1 MEIYQLRAFVTVAK
15 IGHLTRAAEA
25 LHVTQPAVTGQ
36 IKALEEEL
44 GIALFDRRPGR
55 IALTRAGE
63 RLLPEAEKVLAA
75 AGSLLGQAR
84 ELQGE
89 VSGSLVIG
97 TVGDPDSLR
106 LGSLLGGLVSALPGN
121 LDAVDRFS
129 GFHDGPNDLLDG
141 ISESRHAIPDG
152 AAQVV
157 FNRDPAYLGEPFVDL
172 QIAAVRREACEPD
185 RRGIVDEL
193 QRGLRKQHRAGARHG
208 CWTGG
213 LRQRPAHCFR
223 RHCTHPRCY
232 ASLSGIDLHSIC
244 ERKTPA
250 ARWQIA
256 GSILDLNASLA
267 SEFTKPNRPNAT
279 KQTPKVPRKNILKN
293 RDNQSPA
300 RQRKASPAPGIEH
313 LAQTEWR
320 SPSQILRSVKFT

>member
-106 LGSLLGGLVSALPGN
+106 LGSLLGGLVSALPLLEIKTRSG
-121 LDAVDRFS
+121 DAEALREAVATSTLGASFYI
-129 GFHDGPNDLLDG
+129 GPNIPRDVNGLPLQTLHYRIAAPFSFSHQVLHAGWREIADMPWIGAPHASHAQTLLRDLFSRQGLLPNIVLESDDASAPHSLVRAG
-141 ISESRHAIPDG
+141 LGLALLREDVAVPAAERDEVVIWPHTRVAAMLSFIYPKTSEH
-152 AAQVV
+152 
-157 FNRDPAYLGEPFVDL
+157 DPAIV
-172 QIAAVRREACEPD
+172 AALSVL
-185 RRGIVDEL
+185 RGIW
-193 QRGLRKQHRAGARHG
+193 GLS
-208 CWTGG
+208 
-213 LRQRPAHCFR
+213 
-223 RHCTHPRCY
+223 PR
-232 ASLSGIDLHSIC
+232 
-244 ERKTPA
+244 
-250 ARWQIA
+250 
-256 GSILDLNASLA
+256 
-267 SEFTKPNRPNAT
+267 
-279 KQTPKVPRKNILKN
+279 
-293 RDNQSPA
+293 
-300 RQRKASPAPGIEH
+300 
-313 LAQTEWR
+313 
-320 SPSQILRSVKFT
+320 

>member
-106 LGSLLGGLVSALPGN
+106 LGSLLGGLVSALPLLEIKTRSG
-121 LDAVDRFS
+121 DAEALREAVATSTLGASFYI
-129 GFHDGPNDLLDG
+129 GPNIPRDVNGLPLQTLHYRIAAPFSFSHQVLHAGWREIADMPWIGAPHASHAQSLLRDLFSRQGLLPNIVLESDDASAPHSLVRAG
-141 ISESRHAIPDG
+141 LGLALLREDVAVPAAERDEVVIWPHTRVAAMLSFIYPRTSEH
-152 AAQVV
+152 
-157 FNRDPAYLGEPFVDL
+157 DPAIV
-172 QIAAVRREACEPD
+172 AALSVL
-185 RRGIVDEL
+185 RGVW
-193 QRGLRKQHRAGARHG
+193 GLA
-208 CWTGG
+208 
-213 LRQRPAHCFR
+213 
-223 RHCTHPRCY
+223 PR
-232 ASLSGIDLHSIC
+232 
-244 ERKTPA
+244 
-250 ARWQIA
+250 
-256 GSILDLNASLA
+256 
-267 SEFTKPNRPNAT
+267 
-279 KQTPKVPRKNILKN
+279 
-293 RDNQSPA
+293 
-300 RQRKASPAPGIEH
+300 
-313 LAQTEWR
+313 
-320 SPSQILRSVKFT
+320 

>member
-106 LGSLLGGLVSALPGN
+106 LGSLLGGLVGALPLLEIKTRSG
-121 LDAVDRFS
+121 DAEALREAVATSTLGASFYI
-129 GFHDGPNDLLDG
+129 GPNIPRDVNGLPLQTLHYRIAAPFAFSHQVLHAGWREIADMPWIGAPHASHAQSLLRDLFSRQGLLPNIVLESDDASAPHSLVRAG
-141 ISESRHAIPDG
+141 LGLALLREDIAVPAAERDEVVIWPHTRVAAMLSFIYPKTSEH
-152 AAQVV
+152 
-157 FNRDPAYLGEPFVDL
+157 DPAIV
-172 QIAAVRREACEPD
+172 AALSVL
-185 RRGIVDEL
+185 RGIW
-193 QRGLRKQHRAGARHG
+193 GLS
-208 CWTGG
+208 
-213 LRQRPAHCFR
+213 
-223 RHCTHPRCY
+223 PR
-232 ASLSGIDLHSIC
+232 
-244 ERKTPA
+244 
-250 ARWQIA
+250 
-256 GSILDLNASLA
+256 
-267 SEFTKPNRPNAT
+267 
-279 KQTPKVPRKNILKN
+279 
-293 RDNQSPA
+293 
-300 RQRKASPAPGIEH
+300 
-313 LAQTEWR
+313 
-320 SPSQILRSVKFT
+320 